1 MILKRYDVILK
12 TVKFL
17 KSQKKKY
24 CQLNHFQK
32 KKQKKK
38 STNINK
44 MMM

>member
-17 KSQKKKY
+17 KSEKKKKKKY

-32 KKQKKK
+32 KKK
-38 STNINK
+38 NIN
-44 MMM
+44 